1 MIHTDFQKPLWK
13 SRGRGGR
20 GVCTLTV
27 SCSDTDGVLGA
38 SAVHCTLLRPMAE
51 FISIKLSIQWNGKPY
66 EVSVQTSSA
75 TVGDVKL
82 QLQEMTNVLVARQ
95 KLWA

>member
-1 MIHTDFQKPLWK
+1 
-13 SRGRGGR
+13 
-20 GVCTLTV
+20 
-27 SCSDTDGVLGA
+27 
-38 SAVHCTLLRPMAE
+38 MAE